1 MKPISWNCPD
11 LPRLAPWATAGLVLL
26 LAACA
31 SAPPPSEELAV
42 GRAAVDRASSAAAA
56 EAPVELAAAR
66 DKIARA
72 NTAYAGKDYVLA
84 RQLAEQAEADANL
97 AEAQARSMRTTKS
110 LGEVR
115 EGIRLLREE
124 MSRK

>member
-1 MKPISWNCPD
+1 MASS
-11 LPRLAPWATAGLVLL
+11 LVLL
-26 LAACA
+26 SACA
-31 SAPPPSEELAV
+31 SSPPPNEQLAV
-42 GRAAVDRASSAAAA
+42 GKAAVDRASGAAAS

-72 NTAYAGKDYVLA
+72 NVAYAGKDYALA
-84 RQLAEQAEADANL
+84 RQLAEQAEADATL
-97 AEAQARSMRTTKS
+97 AEAQARSMRTGKS
-110 LGEVR
+110 LNEVR